1 MNTPRLQALAQAVA
15 RVPCVPDVLLAL
27 LDLGERYD
35 ASDAIIRIVSR
46 DQALVALILR
56 VANSAFYRMSGR
68 IGSLEA
74 ATRVL
79 GTRNTRDLAIAAA
92 SRALIPLPAGTC
104 FEADAFWRHSCAT
117 AVCAREISATVG
129 QDPELAFTAGLLH
142 DFGRLVMVAGFPEQ
156 FDQLLK
162 AQETAQGDRLDAEQL
177 VFGFDHGTAGGA
189 LAELWRLPPPIAAA
203 MANHHLGDSHAPD
216 PLADLVHLA
225 DALAHA
231 LDFGAGP
238 HDHVPPLS
246 DAACARLRVD
256 WSAIRASLGTLERLS
271 REMML
276 NLIE

>member
-1 MNTPRLQALAQAVA
+1 MNAPQWQSLAQAVA

-27 LDLGERYD
+27 LDLGDSYD
-35 ASDAIIRIVSR
+35 ANDTVMRIVSR

-74 ATRVL
+74 AMRVI

-92 SRALIPLPAGTC
+92 SRALIPVPAGTG

-117 AVCAREISATVG
+117 AVCARELAAASG

-142 DFGRLVMVAGFPEQ
+142 DFGRLVMVAGFPELFEQ
-156 FDQLLK
+156 SQK
-162 AQETAQGDRLDAEQL
+162 AQQAGGGSRLEAERA

-189 LAELWRLPPPIAAA
+189 LAELWRLPAPIAAA
-203 MANHHLGDSHAPD
+203 MASHHSVGSQACD

-225 DALAHA
+225 DAVAHA
-231 LDFGAGP
+231 LDFGAGTL
-238 HDHVPPLS
+238 DQVPPLS
-246 DAACARLRVD
+246 DAACDRLCVD
-256 WSAIRASLGTLERLS
+256 WPALRASLGNLERLS
-271 REMML
+271 LEMTR
-276 NLIE
+276 NLID